1 MDKRA
6 NPGERRTLKGVRLK
20 AGEQLGAG
28 RQEGGDVLGEEDKR
42 CLKVGL
48 LGKRENMVP
57 SLI

>member
-1 MDKRA
+1 MI
-6 NPGERRTLKGVRLK
+6 LK

-28 RQEGGDVLGEEDKR
+28 RQERGNVLREEDKR

-48 LGKRENMVP
+48 LGKEENTVP